1 MITIIICHLATYRVS
16 CSRFS
21 AIIFHDYFHYC
32 GISLVRFL
40 ITNVLNIVSSLHI
53 VFSFCAR
60 VGWCDAWTE
69 FIKFIKVDVDADVN
83 EMPPPH
89 IYTRSIACGP
99 YVLSF

>member
-1 MITIIICHLATYRVS
+1 MITIIICHLTTYRVS

-40 ITNVLNIVSSLHI
+40 ITVVLNIVSSLHI

-69 FIKFIKVDVDADVN
+69 FTKVDVDADVN
-83 EMPPPH
+83 EMPPPY

>member
-21 AIIFHDYFHYC
+21 VIIFHDYFHYC

-69 FIKFIKVDVDADVN
+69 FTKVDVDADVN
-83 EMPPPH
+83 EMPPPY
-89 IYTRSIACGP
+89 IYPRSIACGP

>member
-1 MITIIICHLATYRVS
+1 MSS
-16 CSRFS
+16 CNLPGVMQSLFRDHFSRL
-21 AIIFHDYFHYC
+21 FHYC

-69 FIKFIKVDVDADVN
+69 FTKVDVDADVN
-83 EMPPPH
+83 EMPPPY